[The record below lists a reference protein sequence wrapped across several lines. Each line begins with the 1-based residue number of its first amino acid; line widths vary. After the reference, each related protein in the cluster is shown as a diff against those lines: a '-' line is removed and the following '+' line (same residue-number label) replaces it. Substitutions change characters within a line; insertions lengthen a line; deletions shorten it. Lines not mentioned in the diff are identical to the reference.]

1 MKLTST
7 LISLAALVSV
17 TYADIQPVRP
27 NSYYDNGA
35 TSMNSVACS
44 NGVNGLVTKGYPT
57 FGSLPNFPHIGSSF
71 AVGGW
76 NSTECGSCWELTY
89 APNGITIYIVA
100 LDTVYSGFGVSD
112 DAMNTLTDGVPT
124 DVLDVEATQVAEHYC
139 ALPSTV

>member
-1 MKLTST
+1 MKFTST
-7 LISLAALVSV
+7 IIILAALFSV
-17 TYADIQPVRP
+17 ACADIQPVRP
-27 NSYYDNGA
+27 NSFYDNGG
-35 TSMNSVACS
+35 TSMNDVACS

-57 FGSLPNFPHIGSSF
+57 FGSLPNFPHIGSAF

-89 APNGITIYIVA
+89 APNGITIYVVA
-100 LDTVYSGFGVSD
+100 IDTVYSGFGVSD

-124 DVLDVEATQVAEHYC
+124 SELDVEATQVAEHYC